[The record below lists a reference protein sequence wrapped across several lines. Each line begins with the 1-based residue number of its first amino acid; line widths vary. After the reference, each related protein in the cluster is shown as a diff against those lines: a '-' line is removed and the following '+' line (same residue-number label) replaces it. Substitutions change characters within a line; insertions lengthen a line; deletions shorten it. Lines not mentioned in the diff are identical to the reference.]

1 MPLKYK
7 VEESKFTTDVPEA
20 QRTLYVKRDGL
31 MFLDVDGAVDSDV
44 HSEFRNNNRDVFRL
58 LGVATIAD
66 AKTKLE
72 AIKDIDP
79 VAYGDLKKKVKDY
92 EDGKNPKIDELVTER
107 TKVMVADH
115 TKVLGQRDDTIKGQ
129 AAKLQKLMIDDALTV
144 AATAKGVLPSA
155 IEDVKLRGRT
165 IFRLEGDDVIAVD
178 TMGKPMYGKDSKP
191 LSIPEWMERLAT
203 EATHLFGE
211 NKGGGSGGG
220 QRHPSYDKANP
231 YSKATHNMTEQA
243 RLERDNPTLAKQLQA
258 SAQR

>member
-7 VEESKFTTDVPEA
+7 IEESKLTEVPEA
-20 QRTLYVKRDGL
+20 QRSLYVKRDGML
-31 MFLDVDGAVDSDV
+31 YLDVDGAVDSDV
-44 HSEFRNNNRDVFRL
+44 HSEFRNNNRDVLRL
-58 LGVATIAD
+58 LGVASITD

-79 VAYGDLKKKVKDY
+79 QAYGDLKKKVKEY
-92 EDGKNPKIDELVTER
+92 EDGKNPKIDELLGER

-115 TKVLGQRDDTIKGQ
+115 TKVLGQRDETIKSQG
-129 AAKLQKLMIDDALTV
+129 AKLQKLMIDDALTV

-191 LSIPEWMERLAT
+191 LSIPEWMDRLAT

-211 NKGGGSGGG
+211 NKGGGSGSGN
-220 QRHPSYDKANP
+220 RNPSYDKANP
-231 YSKATHNMTEQA
+231 YSKATSNLTEQA
-243 RLERDNPTLAKQLQA
+243 RLERDNPALAKQLQA
-258 SAQR
+258 TAQR